1 VKIEDAIDQ
10 FLHHLRTERQLSH
23 HTVDNYARDLNK
35 LALAV
40 GSETTPNEIDNL
52 EMRHAMANLH
62 RQGLGGK
69 SIQRW
74 LSATRSFF
82 RFCIRQHLCKLNPA
96 EGLHAPKSP
105 RALPKTMDV
114 DEISRLLDIRRDDW
128 IGIRDQA
135 ILELMYSSGLRISEL
150 CSLDIF
156 DLDMSDASLRVT
168 GKGNKTREL
177 PIGKQARK
185 AVQLWLKIRE
195 ERARENSG
203 QALFL
208 GSRGARITPRAI
220 QKQLADYGIS
230 QGVDSR
236 VTPHMLR
243 HSFASHILE
252 SSGDLR
258 AVQELL
264 GHANISTTQ
273 IYTHLDYQHLAK
285 VYDKAHPRSSRKP
298 PKEDDS

>member
-1 VKIEDAIDQ
+1 MNIEDAIDQ

-35 LALAV
+35 LAEAI
-40 GSETTPNEIDNL
+40 GTTLDPNQIDSL
-52 EMRHAMANLH
+52 GMRHAMADLH
-62 RQGLGGK
+62 RQGLNGR

-74 LSATRSFF
+74 LSAVRSFF
-82 RFCIRQHLCKLNPA
+82 RFCIRQHWCKHNPA
-96 EGLHAPKSP
+96 EGLRAPKSP
-105 RALPKTMDV
+105 KALPKTMDV
-114 DEISRLLDIRRDDW
+114 DEISQLLDIKRDDW
-128 IGIRDQA
+128 VGIRDRA
-135 ILELMYSSGLRISEL
+135 ILELMYSSGLRIGEL

-156 DLDMSDASLRVT
+156 DLDMADASLRVT

-177 PIGKQARK
+177 PMGRK
-185 AVQLWLKIRE
+185 AIAAVRAWLNTRE
-195 ERARENSG
+195 DRATHKSG

-208 GSRGARITPRAI
+208 GARGNRITPRAI
-220 QKQLADYGIS
+220 QKQLADYGLT
-230 QGVDSR
+230 QGINSR

-285 VYDKAHPRSSRKP
+285 TYDKAHPRASRKS
-298 PKEDDS
+298 PKEDNS